1 MFVKNEQDK
10 TNFVYSTK
18 LRSGTMSVR
27 HNVHVYMS
35 LLPYYIRHCLSV
47 SGGGR
52 SVVYWLKLTATVYLK
67 YC

>member
-1 MFVKNEQDK
+1 
-10 TNFVYSTK
+10 
-18 LRSGTMSVR
+18 MSVR

-35 LLPYYIRHCLSV
+35 LLPYHIRHCLSV